1 MHTTGYPTHRT
12 ALSLLLR
19 RGCWLPLFD
28 GRWSSSDSENNLH
41 YGVATNG
48 QCGRSQGGSRRWL
61 GKIVG
66 ILLLSFVG
74 DGWIGLAEEPVDP
87 RRPAAVETG
96 EVPVIPGE
104 IFERLRQYRSVREA
118 SFAGWA
124 PDGDGMLIRTRFGN
138 SAQLHRVYQPG
149 GRREQITFFEE
160 PVSGRFVPRSN
171 AGNLICLMSQGGN
184 ENDQIYLLDRTA
196 YQTRLL
202 TDGKSRNLLGPVSLD
217 GSQFIFS
224 SNRRNG
230 RDMDIYLADLAQET
244 SPQLVFPVENAFWYA
259 ADWSQ
264 DRQYL
269 LLGRYVSINESYFA
283 LLDLKTGHRTD
294 LSLPDGQIGAIGDMR
309 FSPDGKTIY
318 LSTDVGSEFRR
329 LARYDI
335 ASGKYTWLTTN
346 LDWDV
351 SGIEVDPHTGNVA
364 FTVNEDG
371 ASSLYLYER
380 EQVRQVNIPL
390 GIVSGVEFSP
400 DSQQLGFSLARPDSP
415 ADAYSLSLA
424 DGKLIRWTF
433 SEVGGLDPSRFV
445 TPERIQF
452 RSFDGRMI
460 PAYYYRPRTAS
471 PDHPAPVLV
480 QIHGGPESQY
490 RPYFSGSIQYYV
502 NDLGMAVIAP
512 NVRGSAGYGKTYLK
526 LDNAELREDSVR
538 DIGGLLDWIASR
550 DELAANRVAVMGGS
564 YGGYMVLAS
573 LVHYSERIAAGIDIV
588 GIASFTTFLKN
599 TAAYRQDLRRAE
611 YGDER
616 DPRMQAV
623 FERINPTANANRIQ
637 SALLVAH
644 GKNDPRVPFSE
655 AEQIAAIVRQQ
666 GKPVWTV
673 YAANEGH
680 GFAKKDNADYLSA
693 VEVQFLIQEVIR
705 KGQKEKQD

>member
-1 MHTTGYPTHRT
+1 MQMTRFETTQQNET
-12 ALSLLLR
+12 ADRLERASLPASQCMSILAWVWSQQR
-19 RGCWLPLFD
+19 REALTKSSGCVI
-28 GRWSSSDSENNLH
+28 
-41 YGVATNG
+41 VATLFVILA
-48 QCGRSQGGSRRWL
+48 SGST
-61 GKIVG
+61 
-66 ILLLSFVG
+66 
-74 DGWIGLAEEPVDP
+74 GWCQEAADP
-87 RRPAAVETG
+87 RRPAAVETL

-104 IFERLRQYRSVREA
+104 IFERLRQYRNVREA
-118 SFAGWA
+118 GFAGWS
-124 PDGDGMLIRTRFGN
+124 PDGKGILIRTRFGN
-138 SAQLHRVYQPG
+138 SAQLHRVYQPE

-160 PVSGRFVPRSN
+160 PVSGRFVPQS
-171 AGNLICLMSQGGN
+171 AVGNLLCLMSQGGN
-184 ENDQIYLLDRTA
+184 ENDQIYLLDRQA
-196 YQTRLL
+196 FQTHLL
-202 TDGKSRNLLGPVSLD
+202 TDGKARHLLGPVSLD
-217 GSQFIFS
+217 GRQFLFS
-224 SNRRNG
+224 SNQRNG
-230 RDMDIYLADLAQET
+230 RDMDLYLANIAPGGAPRKIFEADG
-244 SPQLVFPVENAFWYA
+244 AFWFA

-264 DRQYL
+264 DQRNV

-283 LLDLKTGHRTD
+283 LLDLNTGKRTD
-294 LSLPDGQIGAIGDMR
+294 LDLPEGQKGAIGDMR

-329 LARYDI
+329 LARYEI
-335 ASGKYTWLTTN
+335 QSGTYTWLTAN
-346 LDWDV
+346 VDWDV
-351 SGIEVDPHTGNVA
+351 SGIEVDPHSGKVA

-371 ASSLYLYER
+371 ASSFYLYE
-380 EQVRQVNIPL
+380 QDTVRQLTVPL
-390 GIVSGVEFSP
+390 GIISGVEFSP
-400 DSQQLGFSLARPDSP
+400 DGKQLGFTLARPDSP
-415 ADAYSLSLA
+415 ADAYSLAL
-424 DGKLIRWTF
+424 DDHRLTRWTY

-445 TPERIQF
+445 SPERIQF
-452 RSFDGRMI
+452 RTFDGRMI
-460 PAYYYRPRTAS
+460 PAYYFRPKTAAADR
-471 PDHPAPVLV
+471 PVPVLI

-490 RPYFSGSIQYYV
+490 RPYFSGSIQYFV

-538 DIGGLLDWIASR
+538 DIGGLLDWIATR
-550 DELAANRVAVMGGS
+550 EELDANRVAVMGGS

-573 LVHYSERIAAGIDIV
+573 LVHFGERIAAGIDIV

-616 DPRMQAV
+616 DPKMQAV
-623 FERINPTANANRIQ
+623 FERINPAAHAHRIR

-655 AEQIAAIVRQQ
+655 AEQIAQMVRQQ

-693 VEVQFLIQEVIR
+693 VEVQFLIQSLR
-705 KGQKEKQD
+705 LK